1 MATGRWTQRQSHL
14 SSFLGEG
21 TAPPA
26 SSRNLRVPV
35 LTGHGCER
43 RWHGPPRPSTAD
55 CTCSPGAD
63 SESFGLDVYTTVVLN
78 LTVLE

>member
-26 SSRNLRVPV
+26 SSRNFKSPCPNWTRV
-35 LTGHGCER
+35 
-43 RWHGPPRPSTAD
+43 
-55 CTCSPGAD
+55 
-63 SESFGLDVYTTVVLN
+63 
-78 LTVLE
+78 